1 MYEYIIHLSDIHI
14 RLKNR
19 EEEYRQVFTRLYQR
33 INEIIK
39 QNPSSSSSTGLIVVT
54 GDIFHDKVS
63 LTPESIILCTEFF
76 TNLATLLKTIVIPGN
91 HDGLLNSNE
100 RIDNISGV
108 LFGKEIDNLHY
119 FKNSGIHQFN
129 NILFGISS
137 IFDNEFIKAT
147 QLNNYIQENNLQ
159 TSNNLVKIGLY
170 HGMVGNIKLQ
180 NMCQA
185 KGEKTVE
192 DFEGYDY
199 VLLGDIHTH
208 QFLNPEKT
216 IAYASSLISQN
227 FSETDDEHG
236 FIYWDLYNPENTKY
250 EIILNDYHHRIG
262 YLTQNILTINQ
273 YQYDIN
279 NKEHLQ
285 NLKNNHIIPP
295 NGKVKLII
303 DSTDSHA
310 QNTDTNIPNT
320 NDQNTDKSAN
330 SDYYKYLKEQ
340 FKSVSWT
347 HTNNSLI
354 NQGNQKS
361 KSKNQIN
368 EIKIDIKDIM
378 KDILKDELKKDKISQ
393 STIDYIYND
402 INNRK
407 NNKDKKGNNWKL
419 LNLKISNLCLYNELN
434 EINLS
439 NLTQQEITLIHGQ
452 NNVGKSSIID
462 IISSIL
468 YNKIA
473 RKINIGNKRIQEI
486 LNINKKDGY
495 GEILFQVE
503 DKIYLVQRYY
513 KRKKNKEIKSEAFL
527 YKLTLP
533 SSNHQEIAEYECYTY
548 NTPNS
553 TKKYKMDLKTKNST
567 VSDDIEELLGNHDDF
582 IFMNIMLQFDNISF
596 RNMKQS
602 SRKEL
607 LNRLLD
613 LDIYE
618 EIRND
623 IVPQYDKYNEE
634 YKILKKKIDAVD
646 IKGLKESQLLD
657 EQLLSN
663 LKYKIKDLE
672 NQIEYYNKKIGELN
686 VKYIKTDNKNQQ
698 YTKNNQN
705 NLETIDQQNQ
715 IINNL
720 EIEKK
725 NIEVTYTENSEN
737 ITIAYKNKK
746 EFYNKKIEELTST
759 IHEKILLKKNYYEIN
774 KIYTIM
780 NVPEELEK
788 KKETL
793 NVILKNEEEL
803 ESINIEYEK
812 INNLYKELFDSKNN
826 ILNDI
831 NYELKGLNIDSR
843 NININ
848 DSYSNIQ
855 EIIEI
860 IELDMKQQENNYNEI
875 KQNISRAE
883 ESIKIEDNNKLL
895 ENFMEYEI
903 QKAKIIDIENKIKSK
918 INIIK
923 ELENHEYN
931 PDCEQCKK
939 HAKVKELYK
948 LREEVELLNANLKK
962 IDILQIEENA
972 IDSIG
977 NDTYGQ
983 FCNIDDPQKNLL
995 YNIVNRKIQYDKN
1008 KKELSTMYRYL
1019 EQTRLQIEKLIS
1031 KINLNKNKLKFI
1043 QLSNQKNEEY
1053 EKWNNH
1059 PIIKEHN
1066 EIHEKK
1072 TNMEQIIK
1080 NKEKLALEI
1089 KELEQ
1094 VNELIQKN
1102 IESQEHNNKIS
1113 AEIEL
1118 IKIELD
1124 TTKEEEKINTTAY
1137 EDYNEK
1143 NNRLIKINMEIFDRK
1158 NKIEKDI
1165 ELINIISNNK
1175 VIEEELE
1182 ILKKELKIFEQE
1194 QKKTELELYKKEQ
1207 TIETNKITINNYER
1221 DREDYKI
1228 TYENYEL
1235 YSNYLKILHKNGLSL
1250 NILKEYLSH
1259 ISNGINVII
1268 EQFINKKVELYIEK
1282 DDIIMNIM
1290 VKDTNQDEYNVMMLG
1305 GREAFMMDIAFKI
1318 VLSNIANLPRSNFL
1332 FIDEGISVLDKENLS
1347 NINEL
1352 FSYLND
1358 YYEHVFLISHI
1369 EGIKDFINNIIN
1381 IKNINGYSQ
1390 IL

>member
-1 MYEYIIHLSDIHI
+1 MYNYIIHLSDIHI

-33 INEIIK
+33 IDNIIK
-39 QNPSSSSSTGLIVVT
+39 QNPPFSYSSTGLIVIT

-76 TNLATLLKTIVIPGN
+76 TNLATKLKTIVIPGN

-119 FKNSGIHQFN
+119 FKNSGIHQFS

-137 IFDNEFIKAT
+137 IFDNEFIKAH
-147 QLNNYIQENNLQ
+147 QLNNYIQENNLL
-159 TSNNLVKIGLY
+159 TNNLIKIGLY

-208 QFLNPEKT
+208 QFLNPSKT

-236 FIYWDLYNPENTKY
+236 FIYWDLYNSENTHY

-273 YQYDIN
+273 QQYDIN
-279 NKEHLQ
+279 NKEDLQ
-285 NLKNNHIIPP
+285 NLKNNHIIPS

-303 DSTDSHA
+303 DSTDTHT
-310 QNTDTNIPNT
+310 QNT
-320 NDQNTDKSAN
+320 NDQNIDKSDN
-330 SDYYKYLKEQ
+330 SEYYKYLKEQ

-439 NLTQQEITLIHGQ
+439 TLTQQEITLIHGQ

-503 DKIYLVQRYY
+503 DKIYLAQRYY

-527 YKLTLP
+527 YKLTE
-533 SSNHQEIAEYECYTY
+533 SAQEIAEYECYTY
-548 NTPNS
+548 HTPNS
-553 TKKYKMDLKTKNST
+553 IKKYKMDLKTKNST

-634 YKILKKKIDAVD
+634 YKILKKRIDAVD

-672 NQIEYYNKKIGELN
+672 IQIEDYNKKIGELN
-686 VKYIKTDNKNQQ
+686 VKYIQKQDT
-698 YTKNNQN
+698 TKQDTTKQDQIAK
-705 NLETIDQQNQ
+705 LETIDQQHQ

-725 NIEVTYTENSEN
+725 NIEAVYSENSEN
-737 ITIAYKNKK
+737 SETITKTITENYKNKK
-746 EFYNKKIEELTST
+746 QFFNKKIEELNNTL
-759 IHEKILLKKNYYEIN
+759 HEKILLKKNYYEIN
-774 KIYTIM
+774 KIYQTI
-780 NVPEELEK
+780 NISEELEK
-788 KKETL
+788 KKDTL
-793 NVILKNEEEL
+793 NLILKTEQELQPINEEY
-803 ESINIEYEK
+803 NK
-812 INNLYKELFDSKNN
+812 INDLYKKLFDSKNI
-826 ILNDI
+826 ILN
-831 NYELKGLNIDSR
+831 
-843 NININ
+843 
-848 DSYSNIQ
+848 
-855 EIIEI
+855 
-860 IELDMKQQENNYNEI
+860 
-875 KQNISRAE
+875 
-883 ESIKIEDNNKLL
+883 
-895 ENFMEYEI
+895 
-903 QKAKIIDIENKIKSK
+903 
-918 INIIK
+918 
-923 ELENHEYN
+923 
-931 PDCEQCKK
+931 
-939 HAKVKELYK
+939 V
-948 LREEVELLNANLKK
+948 
-962 IDILQIEENA
+962 
-972 IDSIG
+972 
-977 NDTYGQ
+977 
-983 FCNIDDPQKNLL
+983 
-995 YNIVNRKIQYDKN
+995 
-1008 KKELSTMYRYL
+1008 
-1019 EQTRLQIEKLIS
+1019 LI
-1031 KINLNKNKLKFI
+1031 
-1043 QLSNQKNEEY
+1043 
-1053 EKWNNH
+1053 
-1059 PIIKEHN
+1059 HN
-1066 EIHEKK
+1066 
-1072 TNMEQIIK
+1072 
-1080 NKEKLALEI
+1080 
-1089 KELEQ
+1089 
-1094 VNELIQKN
+1094 
-1102 IESQEHNNKIS
+1102 
-1113 AEIEL
+1113 
-1118 IKIELD
+1118 
-1124 TTKEEEKINTTAY
+1124 
-1137 EDYNEK
+1137 
-1143 NNRLIKINMEIFDRK
+1143 
-1158 NKIEKDI
+1158 
-1165 ELINIISNNK
+1165 
-1175 VIEEELE
+1175 
-1182 ILKKELKIFEQE
+1182 
-1194 QKKTELELYKKEQ
+1194 
-1207 TIETNKITINNYER
+1207 
-1221 DREDYKI
+1221 
-1228 TYENYEL
+1228 
-1235 YSNYLKILHKNGLSL
+1235 
-1250 NILKEYLSH
+1250 
-1259 ISNGINVII
+1259 
-1268 EQFINKKVELYIEK
+1268 
-1282 DDIIMNIM
+1282 
-1290 VKDTNQDEYNVMMLG
+1290 
-1305 GREAFMMDIAFKI
+1305 
-1318 VLSNIANLPRSNFL
+1318 
-1332 FIDEGISVLDKENLS
+1332 
-1347 NINEL
+1347 
-1352 FSYLND
+1352 
-1358 YYEHVFLISHI
+1358 
-1369 EGIKDFINNIIN
+1369 
-1381 IKNINGYSQ
+1381 
-1390 IL
+1390 

>member
-159 TSNNLVKIGLY
+159 TTNNIIKIGLY

-236 FIYWDLYNPENTKY
+236 FIYWDLYNSENTKY

-273 YQYDIN
+273 CQYDIN
-279 NKEHLQ
+279 NKEDLQ

-303 DSTDSHA
+303 DT
-310 QNTDTNIPNT
+310 NT
-320 NDQNTDKSAN
+320 NEQNTDKSAKSDN
-330 SDYYKYLKEQ
+330 SEYYKYLKEQ

-402 INNRK
+402 LNNRK

-527 YKLTLP
+527 YKLTP
-533 SSNHQEIAEYECYTY
+533 PFPNHQEIAEYECYTHH
-548 NTPNS
+548 TPNN

-567 VSDDIEELLGNHDDF
+567 VSDDIEELLGSHDDF

-634 YKILKKKIDAVD
+634 YKILKKRIDAVD
-646 IKGLKESQLLD
+646 IKGLKESQLLN

-672 NQIEYYNKKIGELN
+672 NQIENYNKKIGELN
-686 VKYIKTDNKNQQ
+686 VKYVKIDNP
-698 YTKNNQN
+698 TKQDKQN
-705 NLETIDQQNQ
+705 KSETIEQQNQ
-715 IINNL
+715 IINDL

-725 NIEVTYTENSEN
+725 NIEVAYTENSEN
-737 ITIAYKNKK
+737 SKTIAENYKNKK
-746 EFYNKKIEELTST
+746 EFYNKKIEELTNN
-759 IHEKILLKKNYYEIN
+759 IHQKILLKKNYYEIN
-774 KIYTIM
+774 KIYQTI
-780 NVPEELEK
+780 NIPEELEK

-793 NVILKNEEEL
+793 NLILKTEEEL
-803 ESINIEYEK
+803 QKVNIEYEK
-812 INNLYKELFDSKNN
+812 INDLYKELFDSKNN
-826 ILNDI
+826 KLNDI

-860 IELDMKQQENNYNEI
+860 IELDMKQQEKYYNEI
-875 KQNISRAE
+875 KKNIIRTE

-895 ENFMEYEI
+895 ENFIEYEI
-903 QKAKIIDIENKIKSK
+903 QKAKITDIENKIKSK
-918 INIIK
+918 MNIIK

-939 HAKVKELYK
+939 HAMVKELYK
-948 LREEVELLNANLKK
+948 LREDIELLTTNLKK
-962 IDILQIEENA
+962 INILQIEP
-972 IDSIG
+972 IDEP
-977 NDTYGQ
+977 YGQ
-983 FCNIDDPQKNLL
+983 FCNIDDPLS
-995 YNIVNRKIQYDKN
+995 NIVTRKIQYDKN
-1008 KKELSTMYRYL
+1008 KKELSTMYRQL
-1019 EQTRLQIEKLIS
+1019 EQARLQIEKLTT
-1031 KINLNKNKLKFI
+1031 KLNLSKNKLKFI

-1059 PIIKEHN
+1059 PITKERN

-1072 TNMEQIIK
+1072 TNMEQTIK
-1080 NKEKLALEI
+1080 NKEKLTSEI
-1089 KELEQ
+1089 KELDQ
-1094 VNELIQKN
+1094 VSELIQKN
-1102 IESQEHNNKIS
+1102 IQTQKHNDNINS
-1113 AEIEL
+1113 EIEL
-1118 IKIELD
+1118 IKIDLD
-1124 TTKEEEKINTTAY
+1124 ATKEEEKINTTSY

-1143 NNRLIKINMEIFDRK
+1143 NNRLIKINMEIFERK

-1165 ELINIISNNK
+1165 ELINIIANNK

-1182 ILKKELKIFEQE
+1182 ILKKELKETEQE

-1207 TIETNKITINNYER
+1207 TIETNRNTINNYER

-1290 VKDTNQDEYNVMMLG
+1290 VKDTNKDEYNVMMLG

>member
-1 MYEYIIHLSDIHI
+1 MYDYIIHLSDIHI

-33 INEIIK
+33 ITEIINK
-39 QNPSSSSSTGLIVVT
+39 NSSKNGLIVIT

-137 IFDNEFIKAT
+137 IFDNEFIKAS
-147 QLNNYIQENNLQ
+147 QLTNYTVENNLL
-159 TSNNLVKIGLY
+159 TTNNLIKIGLY

-192 DFEGYDY
+192 DFEDYDY

-208 QFLNPEKT
+208 QFLNPSKT

-236 FIYWDLYNPENTKY
+236 FIYWDLYNPENTHY

-262 YLTQNILTINQ
+262 YLTQNILTINNNQ
-273 YQYDIN
+273 YNIN
-279 NKEHLQ
+279 NKEHLE

-303 DSTDSHA
+303 DT
-310 QNTDTNIPNT
+310 NT
-320 NDQNTDKSAN
+320 NEQNTDKSAD
-330 SDYYKYLKEQ
+330 SDYHKYLKEQ

-354 NQGNQKS
+354 SQGNQKS

-402 INNRK
+402 LNNRK

-527 YKLTLP
+527 YKLTP
-533 SSNHQEIAEYECYTY
+533 PFPNHQEIAEYECYTHQ
-548 NTPNS
+548 TPFS

-567 VSDDIEELLGNHDDF
+567 VSDDIEELLGSHDDF

-634 YKILKKKIDAVD
+634 YKILKKRIDAVD

-672 NQIEYYNKKIGELN
+672 NQIENYNKKIGELN
-686 VKYIKTDNKNQQ
+686 VKYVKIDNP
-698 YTKNNQN
+698 TKQDKQN
-705 NLETIDQQNQ
+705 KSETIEQQNQ
-715 IINNL
+715 IINDL

-725 NIEVTYTENSEN
+725 NIEAAYTENSEN
-737 ITIAYKNKK
+737 SKTIAENYKNKK
-746 EFYNKKIEELTST
+746 EFYNKKIEELTNN
-759 IHEKILLKKNYYEIN
+759 IHQKILLKKNYYEIN
-774 KIYTIM
+774 KTYQTI
-780 NVPEELEK
+780 NIPEELEK

-793 NVILKNEEEL
+793 NLIFKTEEEL
-803 ESINIEYEK
+803 DQINIEYEK
-812 INNLYKELFDSKNN
+812 INNLYKEIYETKNN

-831 NYELKGLNIDSR
+831 NYELKGINIDSR
-843 NININ
+843 NINTN
-848 DSYSNIQ
+848 DSYFNIQ
-855 EIIEI
+855 EIVKI
-860 IELDMKQQENNYNEI
+860 IELDIKKQENNYNEI
-875 KQNISRAE
+875 KENIIRTE
-883 ESIKIEDNNKLL
+883 KSIKNEDENKLL
-895 ENFMEYEI
+895 ENFIEYEI
-903 QKAKIIDIENKIKSK
+903 QKAKMTDIENKIKSK
-918 INIIK
+918 NNIIK

-931 PDCEQCKK
+931 PTCEQCKK

-948 LREEVELLNANLKK
+948 LREEVELLNTNLKK
-962 IDILQIEENA
+962 INILQIEENQ
-972 IDSIG
+972 IDQTD
-977 NDTYGQ
+977 NETYGQ
-983 FCNIDDPQKNLL
+983 FCNIDNPLS
-995 YNIVNRKIQYDKN
+995 NIVNRKIQYDKN
-1008 KKELSTMYRYL
+1008 KKELSTMYRQL
-1019 EQTRLQIEKLIS
+1019 EQARMQIEKLTT
-1031 KINLNKNKLKFI
+1031 KLNLSKNKLKFI

-1059 PIIKEHN
+1059 PITKERN

-1072 TNMEQIIK
+1072 TNMEQTIK
-1080 NKEKLALEI
+1080 NKEKLTSEI
-1089 KELEQ
+1089 KELDQ
-1094 VNELIQKN
+1094 VSELIQKN
-1102 IESQEHNNKIS
+1102 IQTQEHNDNINS
-1113 AEIEL
+1113 EIEL
-1118 IKIELD
+1118 IKIDLD
-1124 TTKEEEKINTTAY
+1124 ATKEEEKINTTAY
-1137 EDYNEK
+1137 ENYNEK
-1143 NNRLIKINMEIFDRK
+1143 NNRLIKINMEIFERK
-1158 NKIEKDI
+1158 NKIDKDI
-1165 ELINIISNNK
+1165 ELINIIANNK

-1182 ILKKELKIFEQE
+1182 ILKKELKEAEQE
-1194 QKKTELELYKKEQ
+1194 EKKTELELYKKEQ
-1207 TIETNKITINNYER
+1207 TIETNRTTINNYER

-1268 EQFINKKVELYIEK
+1268 EQFISKKVELYIEK

-1290 VKDTNQDEYNVMMLG
+1290 VKDTNKDEYNVMMLG

>member
-1 MYEYIIHLSDIHI
+1 MYNYIIHLSDIHI

-33 INEIIK
+33 ITEVINK
-39 QNPSSSSSTGLIVVT
+39 HPSKNGLIVIT

-76 TNLATLLKTIVIPGN
+76 TNLAIRLKTIVIPGN

-119 FKNSGIHQFN
+119 FKNSGIHQFS

-137 IFDNEFIKAT
+137 IFDNEFIKAS
-147 QLNNYIQENNLQ
+147 QLTNYTVENNLL
-159 TSNNLVKIGLY
+159 TPNNLIKIGLY

-192 DFEGYDY
+192 DFENYDY

-236 FIYWDLYNPENTKY
+236 FIYWDLYNPENTHY

-273 YQYDIN
+273 QQYDIN
-279 NKEHLQ
+279 NKEDLQ
-285 NLKNNHIIPP
+285 NLKNNHIIPH

-303 DSTDSHA
+303 DTDN
-310 QNTDTNIPNT
+310 QNNT
-320 NDQNTDKSAN
+320 NTNTNNSGH

-378 KDILKDELKKDKISQ
+378 KDILKDELKKDKINQ

-402 INNRK
+402 LNNRK

-439 NLTQQEITLIHGQ
+439 TLTQQEITLIHGQ

-527 YKLTLP
+527 YKLTEQCSP
-533 SSNHQEIAEYECYTY
+533 TQEIATYECYTY
-548 NTPNS
+548 YTPFT

-634 YKILKKKIDAVD
+634 YKILKKRIDAVD

-663 LKYKIKDLE
+663 LKYKIKNLE
-672 NQIEYYNKKIGELN
+672 IQIEDYNKKIGELN
-686 VKYIKTDNKNQQ
+686 VKYIQKQDTTKQNQTAKQ
-698 YTKNNQN
+698 DKS
-705 NLETIDQQNQ
+705 ETIEQQHQ
-715 IINNL
+715 IINDL

-725 NIEVTYTENSEN
+725 NIETLYPENSET
-737 ITIAYKNKK
+737 ITKTYKNKK
-746 EFYNKKIEELTST
+746 EFYNKKIEELTNT
-759 IHEKILLKKNYYEIN
+759 IHKKILLKKNYYEIN
-774 KIYTIM
+774 KIYQII
-780 NVPEELEK
+780 NIPEELEK

-793 NVILKNEEEL
+793 NIISNVEEEL
-803 ESINIEYEK
+803 QPINVEYNK
-812 INNLYKELFDSKNN
+812 INDLYKEIYETKNN

-843 NININ
+843 SISST

-855 EIIEI
+855 EIVEI
-860 IELDMKQQENNYNEI
+860 IELDITQQESNYNKI
-875 KQNISRAE
+875 KENISRTE
-883 ESIKIEDNNKLL
+883 ESIKFEDNNKLL
-895 ENFMEYEI
+895 ENFIEYEI
-903 QKAKIIDIENKIKSK
+903 QKAKKTDIENKIKSK
-918 INIIK
+918 TNIIK

-931 PDCEQCKK
+931 PNCEKCKK

-948 LREEVELLNANLKK
+948 LREEVELLNTNLKK
-962 IDILQIEENA
+962 INIPPAEEENK
-972 IDSIG
+972 IDPSTD
-977 NDTYGQ
+977 NETYGQ
-983 FCNIDDPQKNLL
+983 FCNIDDPPKNLL

-1008 KKELSTMYRYL
+1008 KKELSTMYRQL
-1019 EQTRLQIEKLIS
+1019 EQARLQIEKSITKL
-1031 KINLNKNKLKFI
+1031 NLSKNKLKFI
-1043 QLSNQKNEEY
+1043 KLSNQKNEEY

-1059 PIIKEHN
+1059 PIAKERN

-1072 TNMEQIIK
+1072 EKMEQIIK
-1080 NKEKLALEI
+1080 NKEKLTSEI

-1094 VNELIQKN
+1094 VSELIQKN
-1102 IESQEHNNKIS
+1102 IQTEEHNNIINS
-1113 AEIEL
+1113 EIKL
-1118 IKIELD
+1118 IKVELD
-1124 TTKEEEKINTTAY
+1124 ATKEEEKINTTQY

-1143 NNRLIKINMEIFDRK
+1143 NNRLIKINMEILERK

-1165 ELINIISNNK
+1165 ELINIIANNK

-1182 ILKKELKIFEQE
+1182 ILKKELKEVEQI
-1194 QKKTELELYKKEQ
+1194 KKKAELELYKKEQ
-1207 TIETNKITINNYER
+1207 TIETNITTINNYER

-1290 VKDTNQDEYNVMMLG
+1290 VKDTNKDEYNVMMLG

>member
-39 QNPSSSSSTGLIVVT
+39 QNPSSSTGLIVVT

-108 LFGKEIDNLHY
+108 LFGKEIENLHY

-147 QLNNYIQENNLQ
+147 QLNNYIHENNLL
-159 TSNNLVKIGLY
+159 TTNNLIKIGLY

-208 QFLNPEKT
+208 QFLNPSKT

-236 FIYWDLYNPENTKY
+236 FIYWDLYNPENTHY

-262 YLTQNILTINQ
+262 YLTQNILTINHNQ
-273 YQYDIN
+273 YNIN
-279 NKEHLQ
+279 NKEHLE

-303 DSTDSHA
+303 DSTDTDTHTDTHT
-310 QNTDTNIPNT
+310 QNTNEQNT
-320 NDQNTDKSAN
+320 NKSAD
-330 SDYYKYLKEQ
+330 SDYHKYLKEQ

-402 INNRK
+402 LNNRK

-527 YKLTLP
+527 YKLTETE
-533 SSNHQEIAEYECYTY
+533 QEIAEYECYTY
-548 NTPNS
+548 HTPSS

-646 IKGLKESQLLD
+646 IKGLKESYLLD

-672 NQIEYYNKKIGELN
+672 IQIEDYNKKIGELN
-686 VKYIKTDNKNQQ
+686 VKYIQKQDYQLNKQGQTDK
-698 YTKNNQN
+698 
-705 NLETIDQQNQ
+705 LETIEQQHK
-715 IINNL
+715 IINDL

-725 NIEVTYTENSEN
+725 NIETLYIENSEN
-737 ITIAYKNKK
+737 YEIITSNYKNKK
-746 EFYNKKIEELTST
+746 EFYNKKIEELNSA

-774 KIYTIM
+774 KIYQII
-780 NVPEELEK
+780 NIPEELEK
-788 KKETL
+788 KKDSL
-793 NVILKNEEEL
+793 NIILKTEQELQHINEEY
-803 ESINIEYEK
+803 NK
-812 INNLYKELFDSKNN
+812 INDLYREIYETKNN
-826 ILNDI
+826 KLNDI

-843 NININ
+843 NINSN
-848 DSYSNIQ
+848 DNYSNILS
-855 EIIEI
+855 IIEI

-875 KQNISRAE
+875 KQNINKTE
-883 ESIKIEDNNKLL
+883 ESIKFEDNNKLL

-948 LREEVELLNANLKK
+948 LKEEVEILSTNLKK
-962 IDILQIEENA
+962 INILQIEP
-972 IDSIG
+972 ID
-977 NDTYGQ
+977 NEPYGQ
-983 FCNIDDPQKNLL
+983 FCNIDDPPKNLL
-995 YNIVNRKIQYDKN
+995 YNIVIRKIQYDKN
-1008 KKELSTMYRYL
+1008 KKELSTMYRQL
-1019 EQTRLQIEKLIS
+1019 EQSRLQIEKSTTKL
-1031 KINLNKNKLKFI
+1031 NLSKNKLKFI
-1043 QLSNQKNEEY
+1043 DLSNKKNEEY

-1080 NKEKLALEI
+1080 NKEKLTSEL

-1094 VNELIQKN
+1094 VSELIQKN
-1102 IESQEHNNKIS
+1102 IEHQEHNDNISSKI
-1113 AEIEL
+1113 EI

-1124 TTKEEEKINTTAY
+1124 SSKEEEKINTTAY

-1143 NNRLIKINMEIFDRK
+1143 NNRLIKINMEILERK

-1165 ELINIISNNK
+1165 ELINIIANNK

-1182 ILKKELKIFEQE
+1182 ILKKELKEVEQI
-1194 QKKTELELYKKEQ
+1194 KKKEELELYKKEQ
-1207 TIETNKITINNYER
+1207 TIETNRNTINNYER

-1235 YSNYLKILHKNGLSL
+1235 YSNYIKILHKNGLSL

>member
-39 QNPSSSSSTGLIVVT
+39 QNPSSSTGLIVVT

-108 LFGKEIDNLHY
+108 LFGKEIENLHY

-147 QLNNYIQENNLQ
+147 QLNNYIHENNLL
-159 TSNNLVKIGLY
+159 TTNNLIKIGLY

-208 QFLNPEKT
+208 QFLNPSKT

-236 FIYWDLYNPENTKY
+236 FIYWDLYNPENTHY

-262 YLTQNILTINQ
+262 YLTQNILTINHNQ
-273 YQYDIN
+273 YNIN
-279 NKEHLQ
+279 NKEHLE

-303 DSTDSHA
+303 DSTDTDTHTDTHT
-310 QNTDTNIPNT
+310 QNTNEQNT
-320 NDQNTDKSAN
+320 NKSAD
-330 SDYYKYLKEQ
+330 SDYHKYLKEQ

-402 INNRK
+402 LNNRK

-527 YKLTLP
+527 YKLTETE
-533 SSNHQEIAEYECYTY
+533 QEIAEYECYTY
-548 NTPNS
+548 HTPSS

-646 IKGLKESQLLD
+646 IKGLKESYLLN

-672 NQIEYYNKKIGELN
+672 IQIEDYNKKIGELN
-686 VKYIKTDNKNQQ
+686 VKYIQKQDYQLNKQGQTDK
-698 YTKNNQN
+698 
-705 NLETIDQQNQ
+705 LETIEQQHK
-715 IINNL
+715 IINDL

-725 NIEVTYTENSEN
+725 NIETLYIENSEN
-737 ITIAYKNKK
+737 YEIITSNYKNKK
-746 EFYNKKIEELTST
+746 EFYNKKIEELNSA

-774 KIYTIM
+774 KIYQII
-780 NVPEELEK
+780 NIPEELEK
-788 KKETL
+788 KKDSL
-793 NVILKNEEEL
+793 NIILKTEQELQHINEEY
-803 ESINIEYEK
+803 NK
-812 INNLYKELFDSKNN
+812 INDLYREIYETKNN
-826 ILNDI
+826 KLNDI

-843 NININ
+843 NINSN
-848 DSYSNIQ
+848 DNYSNILS
-855 EIIEI
+855 IIEI

-875 KQNISRAE
+875 KQNINKTE
-883 ESIKIEDNNKLL
+883 ESIKFEDNNKLL

-948 LREEVELLNANLKK
+948 LKEEVEILSTNLKK
-962 IDILQIEENA
+962 INILQIEP
-972 IDSIG
+972 ID
-977 NDTYGQ
+977 NEPYGQ
-983 FCNIDDPQKNLL
+983 FCNIDDPPKNLL
-995 YNIVNRKIQYDKN
+995 YNIVIRKIQYDKN
-1008 KKELSTMYRYL
+1008 KKELSTMYRQL
-1019 EQTRLQIEKLIS
+1019 EQSRLQIEKSTTKL
-1031 KINLNKNKLKFI
+1031 NLSKNKLKFI
-1043 QLSNQKNEEY
+1043 DLSNKKNEEY

-1080 NKEKLALEI
+1080 NKEKLTSEL

-1094 VNELIQKN
+1094 VSELIQKN
-1102 IESQEHNNKIS
+1102 IEHQEHNDNISSKI
-1113 AEIEL
+1113 EI

-1124 TTKEEEKINTTAY
+1124 SSKEEEKINTTAY

-1143 NNRLIKINMEIFDRK
+1143 NNRLIKINMEILERK

-1165 ELINIISNNK
+1165 ELINIIANNK

-1182 ILKKELKIFEQE
+1182 ILKKELKEVEQI
-1194 QKKTELELYKKEQ
+1194 KKKAELELYKKEQ
-1207 TIETNKITINNYER
+1207 TIETNRNTINNYER

-1235 YSNYLKILHKNGLSL
+1235 YSNYIKILHKNGLSL